1 MMDVFQ
7 LSFPLLSQR
16 FSRTFLLICVLA
28 VSVTAQTSSTITG
41 DVKDTNGAVLA
52 GVKVAAISSD
62 TGLTRTTTSE
72 GDGRFVFPSM
82 AVGLYELRAE
92 STGFET
98 LTFPNVRLTVNDT
111 TAVSLVMKVSTL
123 SADVTINSGEALVN
137 TQTPELS
144 YLVSEQAIRELP
156 LNGRNYTDLALLQ
169 PGVIGYAHR
178 DGGSVVAHGLGM
190 SINGQDPRSNVYL
203 LDGTPQNDFTNGP
216 AGSAAGTVLGVETI
230 REFRVEANSYGA
242 EFGRNSGGQ
251 INSVSKSG
259 TNSWHGSAYEFHRN
273 DNFDARN
280 FFDGA
285 KKPEFKR
292 NQFGGSLGGPIQ
304 TDRLFFFFGYE
315 SLRENLGR
323 TIRTVVP
330 DLDARQGVVT
340 RCSVTPA
347 PGQDCPAA
355 NIIRTTVGVNA
366 AIRPFLDEFPLP
378 NVGPA
383 TVVGNL
389 AAHAFGFQQQVRQ
402 HFLQGRFDY
411 NRSDNAQFFAR
422 YTFDDADQLLPTD
435 FPQFPRTF
443 LSRNQFFTGEF
454 RQTLSAN
461 TLNTFRLNFSRT
473 RIGQNV
479 EANTTNALT
488 PFVPGQT
495 LSGGIDIGGIP
506 GRFGPQTSANLRLTQ
521 NIFGFEYGL
530 THSRGRH
537 LIKAGAVVERYQDN
551 MVNPTFSLGIFTFNS
566 ITDFLRNTPV
576 RFIGIS
582 PNGALDRYWR
592 FTLAGFYVQDSYRAH
607 ERLTLNGGL
616 RYEAATLPV
625 DIHGRDSALINL
637 SDRAPTI
644 GPLYQNPTLKNF
656 SPRVGFAWDVFGNGR
671 TSLRGGYGIYFNTN
685 NQQNLIVTVT
695 NPPATPRPVVNNPTF
710 PVPNFNGSLSIRPV
724 QFNLDNP
731 YTQVWNLNLQREL
744 WWNTVV
750 TVGYAGSRGVH
761 LLRSSDVNLPVPD
774 IGPDGTP
781 FYPVGR
787 PRPNTAF
794 TTIELKSSDGNSW
807 YNAMILEVRK
817 RFSRGFSA
825 QASYTFS
832 RNIDTTQASTF
843 FSDATNGTTT
853 AFPEFPD
860 LDYNKGLS
868 DYHAKN
874 NLVVN
879 FTWQVPFAQGLKG
892 FAGAILDGWQL
903 SGIGQMRSGNP
914 LTVFVARNRS
924 RSQWSPSLAP
934 GIGFD
939 RASIAAGFNAATAVV
954 GNPSGYFN
962 PAAFALPP
970 AGRLGNLGRGV
981 LIGPNLRTFDLS
993 LVKNTR
999 WSRLGESGLVQLRV
1013 EAFNIFNRANF
1024 GNPSLIAFT
1033 GAADNEQPLSTFGVI
1048 RSTVTSS
1055 RQVQLG
1061 VRLTF

>member
-1 MMDVFQ
+1 MMSFLL
-7 LSFPLLSQR
+7 LSFPTLCQRVLGLVCLLVI
-16 FSRTFLLICVLA
+16 FA
-28 VSVTAQTSSTITG
+28 VSISAQTDSIITG
-41 DVKDTNGAVLA
+41 DIKDSNGAVLI
-52 GVKVAAISSD
+52 GVQVTAKHLD
-62 TGLTRTTTSE
+62 TGLVRVTTSE
-72 GDGRFVFPSM
+72 EEGRFVFPGLP
-82 AVGLYELRAE
+82 VGLYELRAE
-92 STGFET
+92 LGGFEP
-98 LTFPNVRLTVNDT
+98 LAFPNIRLTVNES
-111 TAVSLVMKVSTL
+111 TAVSLVMKVAGL
-123 SADVTINSGEALVN
+123 HAAVNVDSGEVLVN
-137 TQTPELS
+137 TQSQELS
-144 YLVSEQAIRELP
+144 YLVGEQAIRELP

-251 INSVSKSG
+251 INAVSKSG
-259 TNSWHGSAYEFHRN
+259 TNEWHGSAYEFHRN

-280 FFDGA
+280 FFDQG

-292 NQFGGSLGGPIQ
+292 NQFGGSIGGPIR

-330 DLDARQGVVT
+330 DLDARQGIVT
-340 RCSVTPA
+340 RCAVTPGA
-347 PGQDCPAA
+347 SQDCPAA
-355 NIIRTTVGVNA
+355 SIIRTNVGVNPA
-366 AIRPFLDEFPLP
+366 VRPYLDEFPLP
-378 NVGPA
+378 NIGPS

-411 NRSDNAQFFAR
+411 NRSDRAQFFGR

-443 LSRNQFFTGEF
+443 LSRNQFLTGEY

-473 RIGQNV
+473 RVGQDV
-479 EANTTNALT
+479 EANTSANLT
-488 PFVPGQT
+488 PFVPGQS
-495 LSGGIDIGGIP
+495 LLGGIDIGGIP
-506 GRFGPQTSANLRLTQ
+506 GRFGPQTSAGLRLTQ
-521 NIFGFEYGL
+521 NVFGFEYRL
-530 THSRGRH
+530 THNRGRH
-537 LIKAGAVVERYQDN
+537 LIKAGSVVERYQDN
-551 MVNPTFSLGIFTFNS
+551 MFNPTFSLGIFTFNS
-566 ITDFLRNTPV
+566 VTDFLRNTPV

-592 FTLAGFYVQDSYRAH
+592 FTLAGFYLQDTFRAH
-607 ERLTLNGGL
+607 SRLTLNGGL

-637 SDRAPTI
+637 SDRSPTM
-644 GPLYQNPTLKNF
+644 GPLYQNPTLRNL

-671 TSLRGGYGIYFNTN
+671 TSVRGGYGVYFNTN

-695 NPPATPRPVVNNPTF
+695 NPPATPRPVVSNPTF

-724 QFNLDNP
+724 QFDLDNP
-731 YTQVWNLNLQREL
+731 YTQVWNLNLQREF

-750 TVGYAGSRGVH
+750 TLGYAGSRGVH
-761 LLRSSDVNLPVPD
+761 LLRSSDVNLPTPD
-774 IGPDGTP
+774 IGADGTP
-781 FYPVGR
+781 FYPAGR

-807 YNAMILEVRK
+807 YNAMIFEVRK

-825 QASYTFS
+825 QSSYTFS

-843 FSDATNGTTT
+843 FSDSTNGTTT
-853 AFPEFPD
+853 AFPEFPR
-860 LDYNKGLS
+860 LNYNKGLA
-868 DYHAKN
+868 DYHAKH

-879 FTWQVPFAQGLKG
+879 FTWKVPFAKGLKG
-892 FAGAILDGWQL
+892 VTAKILDGWQVA
-903 SGIGQMRSGNP
+903 GIGQMRSGNP

-939 RASIAAGFNAATAVV
+939 RVDIAPGFNAGTAVV
-954 GNPSGYFN
+954 GDPAGYFD
-962 PAAFALPP
+962 PAAFRLQS
-970 AGRLGNLGRGV
+970 AGRLGNLGRGA

-993 LVKNTR
+993 AVKNTR
-999 WSRLGESGLVQLRV
+999 WPRLGENALVQFRV

-1033 GAADNEQPLSTFGVI
+1033 GASDTEQPLSTFGVI

-1055 RQVQLG
+1055 RQIQLG
-1061 VRLTF
+1061 LRITF